1 LPPPLPASPATPG
14 ALSDSRKLLI
24 FGLMAFGQ
32 FTRDSR
38 RALAMAQAETGRI
51 VGRQAAAPHRATAPR
66 HTLRDLA
73 RRGRTP

>member
-51 VGRQAAAPHRATAPR
+51 VGRQAA
-66 HTLRDLA
+66 TLAFADTY
-73 RRGRTP
+73 RRWPGCSSPPW